1 MCEVGDLTWLIE
13 RCLKAQQTSKLSL
26 MLIAGGDAL
35 LEEAGEL
42 LVELLVGLGVVFG
55 LFFEELEITL
65 GNQAV
70 ELLDQR
76 AVLHG
81 FTGDIEW

>member
-1 MCEVGDLTWLIE
+1 
-13 RCLKAQQTSKLSL
+13 
-26 MLIAGGDAL
+26 MLVARSNAL

-70 ELLDQR
+70 ELLNQC
-76 AVLHG
+76 AVLHR

>member
-1 MCEVGDLTWLIE
+1 
-13 RCLKAQQTSKLSL
+13 
-26 MLIAGGDAL
+26 MLVARSNAL

-55 LFFEELEITL
+55 LFFEEFEITL

-70 ELLDQR
+70 ELLN
-76 AVLHG
+76 
-81 FTGDIEW
+81 